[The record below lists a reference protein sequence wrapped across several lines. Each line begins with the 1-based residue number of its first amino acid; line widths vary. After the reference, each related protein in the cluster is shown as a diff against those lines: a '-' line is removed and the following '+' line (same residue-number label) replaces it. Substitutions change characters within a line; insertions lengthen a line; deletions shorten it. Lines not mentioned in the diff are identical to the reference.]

1 MKKSLFYLLSFA
13 LIQIFVTWIV
23 YAVWLLA
30 TGHSGGD
37 LLRAFGGSD
46 TSGITVGATITASA
60 VTGAVLIALFAWRRW
75 APMSAAWM
83 NKRQWDVMI
92 WCAVAAAGTI
102 IPSSL
107 LQEYMPALPDTV
119 QRTYREIMASHYGY
133 FTLCLLTPFAEEVVF
148 RGGITRALLAQP
160 MNRWAAILISAAM
173 FAVCHV
179 SPAQMPH
186 ALLAGILLGW
196 MYARTGSILPGV
208 LFHWVNNTVVYVAS
222 KMYPGM
228 QDITLTQLFGGNTN
242 NVVLSVIFSLLI
254 FIPAVYQL
262 NLRMRR

>member
-1 MKKSLFYLLSFA
+1 MKKSLYYLLSFA

-30 TGHSGGD
+30 TGHSGDD

-46 TSGITVGATITASA
+46 TSGITTAATITASA
-60 VTGAVLIALFAWRRW
+60 VTSAVLIALFAWRRW
-75 APMSAAWM
+75 APMSATWM
-83 NKRQWDVMI
+83 SGRHWDILI

-107 LQEYMPALPDTV
+107 LQEYMPAMPDTV
-119 QRTYREIMASHYGY
+119 QHTFREIMDNRYGY

-160 MNRWAAILISAAM
+160 MNRWAAIIISAAM

-179 SPAQMPH
+179 NPAQMPH

-208 LFHWVNNTVVYVAS
+208 LFHWVNNTVVYVAY
-222 KMYPGM
+222 KLFPGL
-228 QDITLTQLFGGNTN
+228 QDITLSQLFGGNTN
-242 NVVLSVIFSLLI
+242 SVVLSVIFSLLI

-262 NLRMRR
+262 NLRMKR